1 MNAMSDPTRGK
12 TSAASTP
19 GSFAPH
25 TRSAGEVG
33 LGASPTPEQLAT
45 VRQALAETELPNGDH
60 GHQLGKVRLIP
71 FARGLWD
78 AECECSNPDG
88 DGVGGVSF
96 IGDTADEVRAQYLE
110 HLAEVL
116 P

>member
-1 MNAMSDPTRGK
+1 MILQPRTFDGRFAELDR
-12 TSAASTP
+12 TP
-19 GSFAPH
+19 
-25 TRSAGEVG
+25 
-33 LGASPTPEQLAT
+33 
-45 VRQALAETELPNGDH
+45 AEAELPNGDH
-60 GHQLGKVRLIP
+60 GHRLGKVRLIP

-96 IGDTADEVRAQYLE
+96 IGDTADEVHAQYLE